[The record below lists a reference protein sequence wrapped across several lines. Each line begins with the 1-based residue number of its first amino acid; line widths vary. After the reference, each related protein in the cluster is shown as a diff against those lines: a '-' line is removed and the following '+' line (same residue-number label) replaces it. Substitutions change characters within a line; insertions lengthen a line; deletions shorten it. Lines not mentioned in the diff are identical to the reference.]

1 MRLGRICGNVV
12 ATVKAAGLVRYKLLV
27 VRDVDAAA
35 PLGVGG
41 ADGDYVAVDLIGA
54 GDGDIVLVV
63 HGSAARIDHGA
74 GAVPTD
80 AAVVAIV
87 DSVLV
92 GAKTTFSKS

>member
-1 MRLGRICGNVV
+1 
-12 ATVKAAGLVRYKLLV
+12 LLI
-27 VRDVDAAA
+27 VRDVDTSA
-35 PLGVGG
+35 PL
-41 ADGDYVAVDLIGA
+41 DTPERDSNYVAIDLIGA

-92 GAKTTFSKS
+92 GSRTTFVKS

>member
-1 MRLGRICGNVV
+1 MRLSRVCGNVV
-12 ATVKAAGLVRYKLLV
+12 STVKAAGLARYKLLI
-27 VRDVDAAA
+27 VRDVDPSA
-35 PLGVGG
+35 PAEPAGQEGG
-41 ADGDYVAVDLIGA
+41 YIAIDLIGA

-92 GAKTTFSKS
+92 GTRTTFEKR

>member
-1 MRLGRICGNVV
+1 MRLGRVCGNVV
-12 ATVKAAGLVRYKLLV
+12 STVKAAGLARYKLLI
-27 VRDVDAAA
+27 VRDVDTSA
-35 PLGVGG
+35 PLDPSGPPDSYI
-41 ADGDYVAVDLIGA
+41 AIDLIGA
-54 GDGDIVLVV
+54 GDGDIVLVA

-92 GAKTTFSKS
+92 GTITTFVKS